1 MKFGNLSAYLLLAS
15 TVLAI
20 YPPPEGISNDNKDL
34 ISITSNTINKP
45 NESINKEPQYTDETS
60 LETLSSPFYSFYLSI
75 SMIIVSEIGD
85 KTFLIAAIMAMRHPQ
100 MIVFSAA
107 SSALVLMTVLS
118 GLIGQLLPQILS
130 PKLTRSAASI
140 LFLIFG
146 INLLR
151 EGLSTSK
158 DQGVED
164 ELAEVEEE
172 IANVELNEISN
183 DLEKANENI
192 IKHTWTSRIKNLIS
206 YISSPIWFQTFS
218 MTFLGEWG
226 DRSQVTTIAMAA
238 GANWFS
244 IIIGGSIGHI
254 LCTLL
259 AVLGGQYISTRISL
273 RTILLGGSFAFFI
286 FSILYGYSALY
297 ES

>member
-20 YPPPEGISNDNKDL
+20 YPPPEGISNDKDL
-34 ISITSNTINKP
+34 ISITSNN
-45 NESINKEPQYTDETS
+45 NNLGTDTDTNTNTDTNTEHS
-60 LETLSSPFYSFYLSI
+60 ETLSSPFYSFYLSI

-151 EGLSTSK
+151 EGLNTSK

-244 IIIGGSIGHI
+244 IILGGSIGHI

-259 AVLGGQYISTRISL
+259 AVMGGQYISTRISL